1 MLSIR
6 TMKHIATSATIPS
19 FRSCRTQSRAYHT
32 VLVDQGR
39 IMQGYAQVLAED
51 ARRKW
56 RCAQGPGRP

>member
-1 MLSIR
+1 MLPIR
-6 TMKHIATSATIPS
+6 TMKHVATSGTIPS

-39 IMQGYAQVLAED
+39 MMQSYAQVLAQD

-56 RCAQGPGRP
+56 RCTQEQNRR